1 MRNIPNLFLFVFA
14 LSPALNGCGGSPSFN
29 TTIEKPT
36 ATLAQSIPT
45 SGVPTLTLEPTP
57 PPISVTIQ
65 EENTF
70 PKFSLHPLPSGELE
84 DNRMGAFA
92 GGLTGGGWKPGE
104 PWDYAWM
111 ADQIVGRGLKRFR
124 VSIDNLDAGSAD
136 LDWSIPQFTV
146 DPSHAALISRLA
158 QNGVTMTYVLTFWD
172 KDTWPGG
179 KGANCPR
186 FKDEAEI
193 ERYLQFVQFMVNNFK
208 DRIQNFE
215 IWNEPNGENCPQWI
229 EVAEYINLVRRA
241 TPVIRQEYPGAKIVV
256 GATSYL
262 GDAGSED
269 YLFKILN
276 SDIMPLVDIV
286 SWHPMYGTSP
296 EFDPEYYSKYPSIVQ
311 KIKDTASAHGFN
323 GTYEADELTWFT
335 IDGMFW
341 DGWSKRYS
349 DTVAAKYMARGIVMH
364 LGMDVTAG
372 IGSALLF
379 DSNWILIPS
388 TIRNLSTIMAGAKTT
403 SFPVE
408 IETEAKNV
416 VSYAFSLPNGDSL
429 VAFWEDG
436 AASED
441 DSGLNAVL
449 TLPGLSAQQVIGMDV
464 LNGFEQ
470 QLVTNNENGDLVVRN
485 LLIKEYPI
493 LIRLTDLKSP

>member
-1 MRNIPNLFLFVFA
+1 M
-14 LSPALNGCGGSPSFN
+14 
-29 TTIEKPT
+29 T
-36 ATLAQSIPT
+36 
-45 SGVPTLTLEPTP
+45 PTLTLEPILP
-57 PPISVTIQ
+57 LIPVTIQ
-65 EENTF
+65 EGNTF
-70 PKFSLHPLPSGELE
+70 PKFGLHPRQSEELE
-84 DNRMGAFA
+84 DNRIGVLA
-92 GGLTGGGWKPGE
+92 GGLTGGGWKPGD

-124 VSIDNLDAGSAD
+124 VSIDNLDAGSVD
-136 LDWSIPQFTV
+136 LDWSIPQFTI
-146 DPSHAALISRLA
+146 DPSHDALISLLS
-158 QNGVTMTYVLTFWD
+158 QNGVTITYVLTFWD

-186 FKDEAEI
+186 FRNEAEI
-193 ERYLQFVQFMVNNFK
+193 ERYLLFVQFMVNHFK

-215 IWNEPNGENCPQWI
+215 IWNEPNNEICPQWI
-229 EVAEYINLVRRA
+229 EAADYINLVRRA
-241 TPVIRQEYPGAKIVV
+241 ALVIHREYAEAKIVV
-256 GATSYL
+256 GATTYL
-262 GDAGSED
+262 GEAGSQD

-335 IDGMFW
+335 VDGNNW

-372 IGSALLF
+372 IGSALIF
-379 DSNWILIPS
+379 DSNWVLIPS
-388 TIRNLSTIMAGAKTT
+388 TIRNLSTIMAGAKIT
-403 SFPVE
+403 SFP
-408 IETEAKNV
+408 IELDTEAKNV
-416 VSYAFSLPNGDSL
+416 VSYTFSLSNGDSL
-429 VAFWEDG
+429 VAFWADD

-441 DSGLNAVL
+441 GSGVSATL
-449 TLPGLSAQQVIGMDV
+449 TLPGQTAQQVIGMDV
-464 LNGFEQ
+464 LNRFEQ
-470 QLVTNNENGDLVVRN
+470 QLVTSDENTNLVVRN
-485 LLIKEYPI
+485 LLVKDYPI
-493 LIRLTDLKSP
+493 ILRFTDRKSP